1 VAAVLAAG
9 GRGERAF
16 SSSDEAPKQWR
27 LLRGR
32 SLVEWS
38 LDLLLAAGC
47 DPVVLVVPD
56 PESDQAVALSD
67 RSLVVGGGPTR
78 QASVARGLA
87 LVASSQVVVHDGARP
102 LAPPALVGQ
111 CLAAL
116 EGADGAVAALPLDD
130 TLKRVEDDTVRTTID
145 RRGLW
150 AIQTP
155 QAFVTEKLLAAHAAA
170 VAEGYVGSDDAE
182 LVERAGGSVRVVR
195 GPRHNI
201 KLTWPEDFGLAESL
215 LQGRG

>member
-1 VAAVLAAG
+1 M
-9 GRGERAF
+9 
-16 SSSDEAPKQWR
+16 
-27 LLRGR
+27 
-32 SLVEWS
+32 
-38 LDLLLAAGC
+38 DLLLAAGC

-56 PESDQAVALSD
+56 PDSDHAVALSD

-87 LVASSQVVVHDGARP
+87 LVASSRVVVHDGARP
-102 LAPPALVGQ
+102 LAPPALVGK

-130 TLKRVEDDTVRTTID
+130 TVKRVEDDTVRTTIN